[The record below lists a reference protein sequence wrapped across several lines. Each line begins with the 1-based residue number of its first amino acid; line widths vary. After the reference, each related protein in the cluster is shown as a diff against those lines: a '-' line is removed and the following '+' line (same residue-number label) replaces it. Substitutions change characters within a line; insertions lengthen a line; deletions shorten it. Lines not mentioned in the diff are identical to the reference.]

1 MTYQEAYRKARRL
14 VALGYG
20 DKAVVIVKNERES
33 HRAYYVS
40 AYQCKREFFPI
51 LVQEL

>member
-1 MTYQEAYRKARRL
+1 MTYEEAYRKARRL

-20 DKAVVIVKNERES
+20 DKAVLIVKNERDS
-33 HRAYYVS
+33 HRAYYQNQ
-40 AYQCKREFFPI
+40 YPCKKQFFPI

>member
-1 MTYQEAYRKARRL
+1 MTYTEAYRKARRL

-20 DKAVVIVKNERES
+20 QKPVVIVKNEHES
-33 HRAYYVS
+33 HRAYYLN